1 MMAFFGL
8 TQLGYQDTI
17 REHVKEPKTTPI
29 SAFRSGTY
37 RDADYRLP
45 KPEQC
50 DFPPSDELP
59 GTRQDP
65 TARYERGPCASQQKL
80 DHNKTAGI
88 MCPKGMLG
96 QLQPLHKDRS
106 FPKLS
111 NGRTPSLSSS
121 PFLSPPYPTLFL
133 EVGPLNTARGSGGV
147 L

>member
-1 MMAFFGL
+1 MGKGSFFRRRMMAFFGL

-17 REHVKEPKTTPI
+17 REHVNEPKTTPI

-50 DFPPSDELP
+50 DFPPSGELP

-65 TARYERGPCASQQKL
+65 TARYERGPCASQRKL

-88 MCPKGMLG
+88 MCPKGMQGNSGVGTMGTGGGTLYP
-96 QLQPLHKDRS
+96 QFRTCS
-106 FPKLS
+106 TLS
-111 NGRTPSLSSS
+111 QRCGLCQN
-121 PFLSPPYPTLFL
+121 F
-133 EVGPLNTARGSGGV
+133 
-147 L
+147 